1 MEATRVRRPEG
12 EQKKHRELLLQ
23 VKAGRMALLILVAV
37 SLLNQLLLLL
47 KVNYHFLFST
57 AMPYYLNWIAKY
69 HEGSAAGALK
79 VIAFLLSCMIYFLYI
94 GCWLLSAQRRDLLK
108 TALLLYGADTVL
120 LLIFALIFVGKP
132 VSCLLELLTHLVAL
146 AILYNAHRCHRQ
158 LRRMSKKR
166 KPAPAPSDKGDSYE
180 IVY

>member
-1 MEATRVRRPEG
+1 MEAARVRRPNG
-12 EQKKHRELLLQ
+12 DQKKRRELLMQ
-23 VKAGRMALLILVAV
+23 VNAGRITLLVLIAV

-69 HEGSAAGALK
+69 HHGGGAGALK
-79 VIAFLLSCMIYFLYI
+79 VMAFLLSLLIYLVYL

-108 TALLLYGADTVL
+108 TAFLIYCADTVL
-120 LLIFALIFVGKP
+120 LPIFALIFVSKP
-132 VSCLLELLTHLVAL
+132 VSTLLELLTHLVAL
-146 AILYNAHRCHRQ
+146 AILYNANRCHEQ

-166 KPAPAPSDKGDSYE
+166 RPAPAPVEKGEVYE
-180 IVY
+180 PIV